1 MEFKTNNGVVVVPSR
16 KFHEHCQI
24 TESLLKVAIEQ
35 ESKAIEE
42 AFNKGEKASITHSFP
57 MFIGV
62 SHCVPCPPH
71 SPGVYFKRRGD
82 RPYLSRMVKGKPIDT
97 NQLTFV
103 LYPQTDRMTLI
114 TAWVGGQ
121 SCPEIGNIKRF
132 EDEDNPVEKMKESV
146 DFWMNHALIE
156 E

>member
-1 MEFKTNNGVVVVPSR
+1 
-16 KFHEHCQI
+16 
-24 TESLLKVAIEQ
+24 
-35 ESKAIEE
+35 
-42 AFNKGEKASITHSFP
+42 
-57 MFIGV
+57 
-62 SHCVPCPPH
+62 
-71 SPGVYFKRRGD
+71 
-82 RPYLSRMVKGKPIDT
+82 MVKGKPIDT

-121 SCPEIGNIKRF
+121 SCPEIGNINRF